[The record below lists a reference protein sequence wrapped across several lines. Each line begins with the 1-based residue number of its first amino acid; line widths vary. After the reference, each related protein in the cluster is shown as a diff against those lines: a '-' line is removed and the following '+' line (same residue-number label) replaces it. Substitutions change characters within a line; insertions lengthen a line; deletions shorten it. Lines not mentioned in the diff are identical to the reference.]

1 MSFGGLF
8 DGGGGGGMNFPYAG
22 AFSSSPA
29 LSLGLVRVP
38 SSTTPVSSL
47 RFLRLPWRVCD
58 SD

>member
-8 DGGGGGGMNFPYAG
+8 DGGGGGMNFPYAG

-38 SSTTPVSSL
+38 SSTTTPVTVPSL
-47 RFLRLPWRVCD
+47 PSLAVAGV
-58 SD
+58 